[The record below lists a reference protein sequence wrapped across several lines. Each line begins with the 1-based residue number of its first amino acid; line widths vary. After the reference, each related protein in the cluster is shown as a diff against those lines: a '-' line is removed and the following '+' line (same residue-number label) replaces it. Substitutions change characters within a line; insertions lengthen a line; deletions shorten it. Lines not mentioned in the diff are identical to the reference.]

1 MFNNRERP
9 VVNFFEFF
17 YVVWGLDVCFSRIPF
32 FFHLCLII
40 AHFFDCAFFFFFV
53 ILYFA
58 HSHAIFF

>member
-40 AHFFDCAFFFFFV
+40 AHFFDCVFFFF
-53 ILYFA
+53 L
-58 HSHAIFF
+58 